1 MTGCN
6 RRYNEGVAAT
16 YEKYGGLVA
25 RNPLALFLVGLVLAI
40 AASIGLLNL
49 QTTNDVL
56 DIWMYKG
63 TRLDGE
69 KDFYETHF
77 GGGPRGQNVMVSSAD
92 GGNAAT
98 PLGLTAMQEGVSPLI
113 PGGEDEITF
122 ERDGETFGV
131 ADTCESATVPSYF
144 KPYTTTT
151 PIDWIASGAF
161 MSYGYRW
168 VSLCAKAGA
177 GTGPVPLPSADL
189 PEGWG
194 IDRFPCS
201 RLSPLDCFQEGMYDY
216 PEALQQLQQ
225 VAPFVAG
232 NNLTV
237 TGECVTGFAGNLSA
251 TLVQYNLATEETAAS
266 EALRAAQQLQLVI
279 QAFATWGYYWR
290 TPYTDMTEAEIV
302 AHLQAARDF
311 AFSDE
316 DPFDC
321 IQTALGGGSAACCL
335 SWAATKLEPDYIFA
349 GADDADGTIKHLL
362 TNQANFP
369 INHPAW
375 ITRMEDKGVTSE
387 DGREDVALG
396 WETAMIDEMRPRFEK
411 DEGSLYGEGE
421 QFQDIDL
428 DFFTKRSGDDII
440 ENGNSPE
447 PYLIIIAFLGMV
459 LFAAVSMGAWNFSE
473 PKSVA
478 LYSRV
483 LLAIGGM
490 FVVALSTVAC
500 LGFIS
505 AIGINLTPLSVS
517 VVPFLSL
524 GIGIDD
530 MFIFIYTLVHTT
542 NSPGDPRMR
551 IETTLVHAGPS
562 VTLTSIAVAGCF
574 LVASA
579 VAIDTV
585 RFFAIHM
592 GLQMIFHLILL
603 HLMLLPLMYWDS
615 CRVAAKRSDLLL
627 IKLDREGILPEA
639 QFVGTNTTKRFV
651 EKFYAPL
658 LRTNIVKALVVAVAV
673 AGTAA
678 LAWYG
683 ASEINLGVGLNTLA
697 TEGSFESSFLSVVEE
712 ELKADTVFLAT
723 KEVELG
729 TYQDTLLEMQDVVQD
744 VKWVSDV
751 SSVKDNSW
759 LADSFSSLLST
770 TAEPIPTANFTT
782 SFAEWITTGGVT
794 YANNFYCA
802 EGTDGPRVDCT
813 EFDPATTVIKASQQ
827 RLYVVD
833 QAKRE
838 NNVEMINDMRDA
850 VDSVDPDRDTFAYSD
865 NFALHSQYLYSWR
878 MLFWVVG
885 GGAIMVAVIITVLQ
899 GSLRIS
905 LLMALSIIMVVLQVF
920 GFLTLLDMGLNGF
933 TIVNLCVMVGLVVEF
948 TAHIGRGFLFAPG
961 GSRNDRVEQTL
972 TELLW
977 PTFAGAC
984 TTFLAVLPL
993 TFSKISFF
1001 HSYYFQ
1007 TFAIMTALG
1016 FFAGTCFLPVML
1028 SILGPR
1034 SQNIQKDVY
1043 DGSNIGRADSPM
1055 HSSAAIGNADRDEL
1069 KGQSTI

>member
-1 MTGCN
+1 MSCN
-6 RRYNEGVAAT
+6 RRYNQGVAAT

-25 RNPLALFLVGLVLAI
+25 TRSVALFVLGLVLA
-40 AASIGLLNL
+40 AVACVGLINV

-69 KDFYETHF
+69 KEFYETYF
-77 GGGPRGQNVMVSSAD
+77 GGGTRGQNVMVSSGD

-98 PLGLTAMQEGVSPLI
+98 PLGLQAMQEAVSPLI

-122 ERDGETFGV
+122 EREGESFGV
-131 ADTCESATVPSYF
+131 ADTCQSATVPSYF
-144 KPYTTTT
+144 RPYTTTS

-177 GTGPVPLPSADL
+177 GTGAFPLPSADL

-201 RLSPLDCFQEGMYDY
+201 RLTPLDCFQEGMYDY
-216 PEALQQLQQ
+216 PEALQQLQA
-225 VAPFVAG
+225 VAPFVAF
-232 NNLTV
+232 NNQNV
-237 TGECVTGFAGNLSA
+237 TEECVVGFAGNLSA
-251 TLVQYNLATEETAAS
+251 TLVQYNLATEDDAAS
-266 EALRAAQQLQLVI
+266 SASDAAQQLALVV

-290 TPYTDMTEAEIV
+290 TPYTDMTEPEIV
-302 AHLQAARDF
+302 THLQAAREF
-311 AFSDE
+311 AFSDA
-316 DPFDC
+316 DPTDC
-321 IQTALGGGSAACCL
+321 IASWAVGGSAACCL

-349 GADDADGTIKHLL
+349 GVDDEDGTIKHLL

-375 ITRMEDKGVTSE
+375 ISAMEDRGVTSE
-387 DGREDVALG
+387 SGREDVALG
-396 WETAMIDEMRPRFEK
+396 WESAMIDEMRPRFDK
-411 DEGSLYGEGE
+411 DEGSLFGEGE
-421 QFQDIDL
+421 PFEDIDL

-440 ENGNSPE
+440 ENGNDPE
-447 PYLIIIAFLGMV
+447 PYLIIIAYLGMV
-459 LFAAVSMGAWNFSE
+459 IFAAVSMGAWNFSE

-483 LLAIGGM
+483 LLALGGM

-505 AIGINLTPLSVS
+505 ALGIKLTPLSVS

-542 NSPGDPRMR
+542 DSPGDPRRR
-551 IETTLVHAGPS
+551 IQTTLIHAGPS
-562 VTLTSIAVAGCF
+562 VTVTSIAVASCF

-579 VAIDTV
+579 VAVDTV

-592 GLQMIFHLILL
+592 GVQMLFHLILL

-615 CRVAAKRSDLLL
+615 CRVAANRSDLVLV
-627 IKLDREGILPEA
+627 KLDPQGILPEA
-639 QFVGTNTTKRFV
+639 DFAGTNNTKRFV

-658 LRTNIVKALVVAVAV
+658 LRKNVFKALVVAVAV

-683 ASEINLGVGLNTLA
+683 ATEINLGVGLNTLA
-697 TEGSFESSFLSVVEE
+697 TEGSFENSFLSIVEE
-712 ELKADTVFLAT
+712 EFKADTVFLVT
-723 KEVELG
+723 KEVDLG
-729 TYQDTLLEMQDVVQD
+729 NYQETLLEMQDVVQD
-744 VKWVSDV
+744 VEWVSDV
-751 SSVKDNSW
+751 SSIKDNSW

-770 TAEPIPTANFTT
+770 TAEPIPAAEFTAR
-782 SFAEWITTGGVT
+782 FAEWITTGGVT

-813 EFDPATTVIKASQQ
+813 EFDPDTTVIKASQQ
-827 RLYVVD
+827 TIFVRD

-838 NNVEMINDMRDA
+838 NNVKMFNDMRDA

-885 GGAIMVAVIITVLQ
+885 GGAVMVAVIIAVLQ

-920 GFLTLLDMGLNGF
+920 GFLTLLDVGLNGF
-933 TIVNLCVMVGLVVEF
+933 SIVNLCVMVGLVVEF

-961 GSRNDRVEQTL
+961 DSRDDRVEQTL

-1016 FFAGTCFLPVML
+1016 FFAGICFLPVML
-1028 SILGPR
+1028 SILGPS
-1034 SQNIQKDVY
+1034 SQNIQKEVY
-1043 DGSNIGRADSPM
+1043 DGSKKGSANSPM
-1055 HSSAAIGNADRDEL
+1055 HSSAAVGGSEEF
-1069 KGQSTI
+1069 KG